1 NVRSQRAAHE
11 LCVRHTS
18 ETDNIHL
25 MPNRARK
32 FSVNESE
39 NAQLV
44 SGFVNLRPKLPLR
57 VPVSVAAGLGSFVI
71 LCLRST
77 QSIGR
82 LPADPGYGY
91 VSEALDRGVMALWS
105 GDPYYHVAARAVA
118 LIVSWF
124 PLASQAIVMTLI
136 VHMVW
141 SLCSVVIAV
150 TTHRESSQIV
160 VGVVTGLL
168 LALAPH
174 ASESGIG
181 NVGNIKWPMLAALVV
196 VCASTKLR
204 YQDLIWITPLAIIT
218 GLTQPLTVLALIPL
232 MIQAVDT
239 RRVTR
244 TTATL
249 ALLVVGSIAL
259 QLQKVGLNAATTGQ
273 STKVTRPW
281 GGMGLFWWS
290 GLTAPIIVAIAVALV
305 WLWLRVRKARQSTFP
320 LTLALMAIAI
330 AVMSYRL
337 GGIAD
342 RYFIV
347 PMTLAT
353 IAALQLT
360 MLLTRLLPR
369 HKVFLLCALGIGV
382 FVPTAKWFSTGW
394 YLTSGP
400 TWQAEIAR
408 ARSTCETDN
417 PEKVE
422 VNISPSGTVE
432 LRCAVILND

>member
-1 NVRSQRAAHE
+1 
-11 LCVRHTS
+11 
-18 ETDNIHL
+18 
-25 MPNRARK
+25 M
-32 FSVNESE
+32 
-39 NAQLV
+39 
-44 SGFVNLRPKLPLR
+44 
-57 VPVSVAAGLGSFVI
+57 
-71 LCLRST
+71 RST

-432 LRCAVILND
+432 LRCAV